1 MGNDNFFVGNK
12 FTYIAYNRDG
22 IMPLTIWGYE
32 VFTKRKE
39 LSSKKN
45 WTKIK
50 LGGQWE
56 STTYKGQ
63 IIINHIKRSWDD
75 VKEKQEQVYE

>member
-1 MGNDNFFVGNK
+1 M
-12 FTYIAYNRDG
+12 
-22 IMPLTIWGYE
+22 
-32 VFTKRKE
+32 FTKRKE

-63 IIINHIKRSWDD
+63 IIINHIKIPWDD
-75 VKEKQEQVYE
+75 VKRKQEHVYE

>member
-1 MGNDNFFVGNK
+1 MKCSQGEKSFP
-12 FTYIAYNRDG
+12 A
-22 IMPLTIWGYE
+22 
-32 VFTKRKE
+32 
-39 LSSKKN
+39 KKN

-63 IIINHIKRSWDD
+63 IIINHIKRPWDD
-75 VKEKQEQVYE
+75 VKGTQEHVYE

>member
-1 MGNDNFFVGNK
+1 MF
-12 FTYIAYNRDG
+12 A
-22 IMPLTIWGYE
+22 
-32 VFTKRKE
+32 KRKE
-39 LSSKKN
+39 LSSKKKN

-63 IIINHIKRSWDD
+63 IIINHIKIPWAD
-75 VKEKQEQVYE
+75 VKGKQEHVYE